1 MPQAEQES
9 RQHAP
14 MPAQMPEGGLH
25 MAPGMQPQGQP
36 SSLGMAEAGRGAAP
50 QPTAA
55 EQGVAGR
62 DGQAEMREANPFR
75 SGSAPASAAACPA
88 RAQLHHDPCV
98 NSSVLQIHLLKSVQ
112 RPWCWHP
119 SS

>member
-36 SSLGMAEAGRGAAP
+36 SSLGMAEAGRGAGP

-75 SGSAPASAAACPA
+75 SGSAQH
-88 RAQLHHDPCV
+88 QLQLVQRHHDPCV
-98 NSSVLQIHLLKSVQ
+98 NSSVLQIYLLKSVQ
-112 RPWCWHP
+112 RPWFWHP

>member
-36 SSLGMAEAGRGAAP
+36 SSLGMAEAGRGAGP

-88 RAQLHHDPCV
+88 P
-98 NSSVLQIHLLKSVQ
+98 
-112 RPWCWHP
+112 P
-119 SS
+119 